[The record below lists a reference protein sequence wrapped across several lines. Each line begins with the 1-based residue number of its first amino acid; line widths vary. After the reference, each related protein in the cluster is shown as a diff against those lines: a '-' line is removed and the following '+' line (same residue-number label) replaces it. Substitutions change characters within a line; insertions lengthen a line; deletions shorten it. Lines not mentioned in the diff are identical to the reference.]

1 MGKYKNIIL
10 PTVVLTVIS
19 VLVAMLL
26 AVTYKITGIGE
37 LGTGLT
43 EEELA
48 EYAPLVL
55 SEGTTLS
62 LYEYETEGDLLGVY
76 VSDTKDAVALH
87 ITATGYAGKSKPIEA
102 LIGIDKDGVIQG
114 ITIVECQETPGVGSK
129 IQNKDY
135 LKNYQGISGSADDVD
150 TITSATIS
158 SKALRNGVNFALQ
171 VFEELKGEV
180 FA

>member
-1 MGKYKNIIL
+1 MGKYKNIIM
-10 PTVVLTVIS
+10 PTLILTIIS
-19 VLVAMLL
+19 ALVAMLL
-26 AVTYKITGIGE
+26 AFTYQITGIGE

-43 EEELA
+43 DEELA
-48 EYAPLVL
+48 EYTPQILP
-55 SEGTTLS
+55 EGTTLS
-62 LYEYETEGDLLGVY
+62 LYEYATEGDLLGVY
-76 VSDTKDAVALH
+76 VSEAKDAVALH
-87 ITATGYAGKSKPIEA
+87 IQATGYAGKSKPIEA

-114 ITIVECQETPGVGSK
+114 ITIVACQETPGLGSK
-129 IQNKDY
+129 VQNTEY
-135 LKNYQGISGSADDVD
+135 LKNYQGVSGSADEVD